1 MTNISTI
8 FGFRKKIVILAV
20 IFFGATF
27 INTISAQKIKPGTND
42 ETTVVSNKTNN
53 DYDDLIDESSK
64 NLTGNVGKVGS
75 EILEQS
81 HSGQPNI
88 LQGRVAGVRIQDGN
102 LQLRGQNN
110 VLQELSQPL
119 YIVDGVPLPAQYI
132 YTSDGPKLVN
142 PLNLLNTT
150 NLEKIEILKDADA
163 TAIYGGQGANGV
175 VLITTKKVLDSR
187 FRITA
192 AASAGTTGVNTW
204 YDFLSTEEYLDL
216 RNKAFVADGIIPTTA
231 NAYDILTWGDQYH
244 TDWQREFVGDNGEV
258 YTGQLSLSGGSGKTT
273 FYINTDY
280 YQSGTVYL
288 AQKDDKA
295 RRFNSRV
302 LVNHV
307 AFGGRLDITASLAFN
322 TFNEKATGDK
332 PDTYIVYA
340 PNQPTYNEDGSLYW
354 LPGNASFINPLRS
367 KYVDVRNKN
376 TQILSNL
383 DIRYH
388 IFKELEA
395 KVTVGYT
402 KGTADQIQ
410 TYSQSFQNPAQSY
423 QYKNRLVAGDSYNQK
438 YLIEPQLNFV
448 KQFDKSGLTVLLGS
462 TVQVAN
468 SASDNFEIRDF
479 PTEAL
484 FNNYSSAAIKNS
496 VASSSSGQ
504 KYLSGFGR
512 VIYDYKSRYILSGTF
527 RRDGSSIFASGN
539 RYGNFWSIAGA
550 WIFSREDFFQSN
562 LPFINYGKVR
572 ISHGSTGNDNVA
584 PFIFLDAYSVSSYPY
599 NGSTGLY
606 LSRVANPNF
615 GWEVTRKS
623 EIALDLTFLK
633 DRLQLTAAAYRNNS
647 DNLIGSIPIASQT
660 GQTAYQDNLK
670 DARVRN
676 QGIEL
681 NLAATPLSIGGCEW
695 LSTFMLSIPKNAIIV
710 EFKGLENTSYA
721 TKYKIGESQTITR
734 LYKFSGINPENG
746 IPTVED
752 INGDGKITAT
762 DDQIFQKDTDPDYYG
777 GFHNSFRYKGIQL
790 DVFFVFEKRPFSE
803 GYLKTYYYPVGYL
816 GRNVPKKLAKDY
828 WTPENPNASRP
839 GLTTTTSS
847 AIGQPY
853 YNYY

>member
-1 MTNISTI
+1 LPN
-8 FGFRKKIVILAV
+8 
-20 IFFGATF
+20 GA
-27 INTISAQKIKPGTND
+27 N
-42 ETTVVSNKTNN
+42 
-53 DYDDLIDESSK
+53 SK
-64 NLTGNVGKVGS
+64 
-75 EILEQS
+75 
-81 HSGQPNI
+81 
-88 LQGRVAGVRIQDGN
+88 
-102 LQLRGQNN
+102 
-110 VLQELSQPL
+110 LS
-119 YIVDGVPLPAQYI
+119 
-132 YTSDGPKLVN
+132 

-150 NLEKIEILKDADA
+150 NIEKIEILKDADA

-175 VLITTKKVLDSR
+175 VLITTKKVLDSK
-187 FRITA
+187 FRVTA
-192 AASAGTTGVNTW
+192 AASGGTTGVNNW

-216 RNKAFVADGIIPTTA
+216 RIKAFTADGIIPDID

-258 YTGQLSLSGGSGKTT
+258 YTGQLSISGGSGKTT
-273 FYINTDY
+273 FYVNTDY
-280 YQSGTVYL
+280 YESGTVYL

-332 PDTYIVYA
+332 PDTYIVYS

-354 LPGNASFINPLRS
+354 LNSSVTNPLRS
-367 KYVDVRNKN
+367 KYVDIRNKN
-376 TQILSNL
+376 TTVLSNL

-388 IFKELEA
+388 IYKELEA

-402 KGTADQIQ
+402 KGTADQVE
-410 TYSQSFQNPAQSY
+410 TYSQDYLNPYANNS
-423 QYKNRLVAGDSYNQK
+423 YKNRLVAGDSYDQK

-448 KQFDKSGLTVLLGS
+448 KQFGKSGLTALLGS

-468 SASDNFEIRDF
+468 SAADDFELRDF

-484 FNNYSSAAIKNS
+484 FNNYSSAAVKNTIGS
-496 VASSSSGQ
+496 VSNSR

-512 VIYDYKSRYILSGTF
+512 VVYDYNSRYILSGTF

-539 RYGNFWSIAGA
+539 RFGNFWSIAGA
-550 WIFSREDFFQSN
+550 WIFSREDFFQSS

-599 NGSTGLY
+599 AGSSGLY
-606 LSRVANPNF
+606 LSRVANLNF

-623 EIALDLTFLK
+623 EIALDLALFNN
-633 DRLQLTAAAYRNNS
+633 RLQIAAAAYRNQS
-647 DNLIGSIPIASQT
+647 GNLISEVPIASQSGLT
-660 GQTAYQDNLK
+660 SYKDNLK
-670 DARVRN
+670 DARIRN

-681 NLAATPLSIGGCEW
+681 DFSATVLSIGGFEW
-695 LSTFMLSIPKNAIIV
+695 LSTLMLTVPQNNTILAWP
-710 EFKGLENTSYA
+710 GLENTSYSE
-721 TKYKIGESQTITR
+721 KYKVGESINVTR
-734 LYKFSGINPENG
+734 EYKFTGINPENG
-746 IPTVED
+746 IPTVKD
-752 INGDGKITAT
+752 INGDGKIVST
-762 DDQIFQKDTDPDYYG
+762 DDKIFQKDTDPDYYG
-777 GFHNSFRYKGIQL
+777 GFQNSFRYKGIQL
-790 DVFFVFEKRPFSE
+790 DVFFVFEKRPFVE

-816 GRNVPKKLAKDY
+816 GRNVPRALAKDY
-828 WTPENPNASRP
+828 WTPENPNAPRP

-853 YNYY
+853 YYYYTESDAVYTDASYINLKNVALSYYLPNSITEKLKLQVVRVYLRAENLKTFSKFDQWDPETKGSIPPFRTVTVGLSISL